1 MNNIKLNLWD
11 REFELFVSYSC
22 YPGEQITETQKK
34 AVEGFADDTEC
45 VNDILDDL
53 KRYVEQNSYN
63 EIKADEIDNIFKYVM
78 PESLFVPR
86 TEKKTIAIMCNYK
99 FDKEHGIAVVF
110 EEGRLKEIGSQDIIL

>member
-1 MNNIKLNLWD
+1 
-11 REFELFVSYSC
+11 
-22 YPGEQITETQKK
+22 
-34 AVEGFADDTEC
+34 
-45 VNDILDDL
+45 
-53 KRYVEQNSYN
+53 
-63 EIKADEIDNIFKYVM
+63 M